1 MTLLMDRM
9 ETESFI
15 ENPLAFWLDPRRWDD
30 VNPNKEMFWDRDRP
44 PLLEERTEYR
54 TKTKCDGAKFNNI
67 ENFSSFVEV
76 REQELE
82 HHSLTS
88 SGELS
93 INIVK
98 NKCYV
103 QQHER
108 RYPQWVYAMLEH
120 PDFDTVFAV
129 DYDLLGLPHC
139 DDTWSHITYAD
150 VQFYSPRNPREYQ
163 DRVRYLRRAKFPT
176 WEFRQD
182 EARPF
187 GKIVKIKA
195 RHYA

>member
-1 MTLLMDRM
+1 MTLVMDRL
-9 ETESFI
+9 ETESFLD
-15 ENPLAFWLDPRRWDD
+15 NPLAIWLDPRRWDD
-30 VNPNKEMFWDRDRP
+30 VNPNKEMFWDRDRG
-44 PLLEERTEYR
+44 PLLEEPRVRPTPNAAY
-54 TKTKCDGAKFNNI
+54 I
-67 ENFSSFVEV
+67 VEK
-76 REQELE
+76 QLE
-82 HHSLTS
+82 HHSLTD

-93 INIVK
+93 VK
-98 NKCYV
+98 FYNNKYYV
-103 QQHER
+103 EHDNK
-108 RYPQWVYAMLEH
+108 YPKWVIDMLEH
-120 PDFDTVFAV
+120 PNHEAVFAV

-139 DDTWSHITYAD
+139 DDAWSHITYAD